1 MKTDI
6 KNIKD
11 RENYMTWLMEEI
23 KTVEDLIKNSKNL
36 TKFEKNNILSFYD
49 ALKYYIKEIIIH
61 LINENSKLKK

>member
-23 KTVEDLIKNSKNL
+23 K
-36 TKFEKNNILSFYD
+36 
-49 ALKYYIKEIIIH
+49 
-61 LINENSKLKK
+61 INKIDTI

>member
-23 KTVEDLIKNSKNL
+23 KTVEYLIKNSKL
-36 TKFEKNNILSFYD
+36 KKFEKNNIFSFYD
-49 ALKYYIKEIIIH
+49 ALKYYMKHIIID
-61 LINENSKLKK
+61 LINENSKQKK

>member
-23 KTVEDLIKNSKNL
+23 KTVEYLIKNSK
-36 TKFEKNNILSFYD
+36 
-49 ALKYYIKEIIIH
+49 
-61 LINENSKLKK
+61 LKKLMNMM

>member
-23 KTVEDLIKNSKNL
+23 KTSSKGYTIQNL
-36 TKFEKNNILSFYD
+36 CFYYEELLEKRFN
-49 ALKYYIKEIIIH
+49 
-61 LINENSKLKK
+61 

>member
-23 KTVEDLIKNSKNL
+23 KTVEYLIKNSKL
-36 TKFEKNNILSFYD
+36 KKFEKNNILSFYD
-49 ALKYYIKEIIIH
+49 ALIYYMKHIIID
-61 LINENSKLKK
+61 LINENSKQKK